1 MGTQGVARDPL
12 LTPDGRAL
20 IYAGDQSGGALN
32 LWWRPLRGGRER
44 RLTRGAGDYSRRE
57 ISRDGRRLVCE
68 ARTSVGSLR
77 VLDVREPWRGSAT
90 R

>member
-1 MGTQGVARDPL
+1 M
-12 LTPDGRAL
+12 AL

-44 RLTRGAGDYSRRE
+44 RLTRGAGDYLAPR

-77 VLDVREPWRGSAT
+77 VLDVREPLRRGSAT
-90 R
+90 L